1 MPRTAGKREL
11 NKEANRA
18 AILDAARRCFLEH
31 GYETVTI
38 RDVVRLTG
46 LAAGTFY
53 HYFPDKQSLLH
64 ALMEARLGAISERM
78 HAARERAASI
88 EDFLYQAYLTAFTE
102 MCADPEFFAMLLRN
116 EPAVRA
122 IYNDNI
128 MGMVMGSLKDDLQ
141 RAIARGLFPEVNVEY
156 LTAILFG
163 AGYEMARLLIES
175 PAAARKPREAAQFT
189 TRVFLNGVTAMA
201 AAPTQMIRRGAIT
214 LKGTAR

>member
-38 RDVVRLTG
+38 RDVVRLSG
-46 LAAGTFY
+46 LASGTFY
-53 HYFPDKQSLLH
+53 NYFPDKESLLH
-64 ALMEARLGAISERM
+64 ALMQARLGAISERM

-88 EDFLYQAYLTAFTE
+88 EDFLYEAYLTAFTE
-102 MCADPEFFAMLLRN
+102 MCADPEFFAMMLRN

-128 MGMVMGSLKDDLQ
+128 MGMVMGSLKEDLQ
-141 RAIARGLFPEVNVEY
+141 RAVARGLFPQINVEY
-156 LTAILFG
+156 LTTILFG

-175 PAAARKPREAAQFT
+175 PAAARKPREAALFT
-189 TRVFLNGVTAMA
+189 TRVFLNGVAVMA